1 MTHVLHTHMY
11 FTLGT
16 RLQSDAAVS
25 DGASGQ
31 TSGHGQKQRSGRQ
44 GLVDNTEM

>member
-16 RLQSDAAVS
+16 RLQAVS
-25 DGASGQ
+25 DGESGQ
-31 TSGHGQKQRSGRQ
+31 SSGHGQKQRSGRQ

>member
-1 MTHVLHTHMY
+1 MTHVLHTLY
-11 FTLGT
+11 FTLGA

-31 TSGHGQKQRSGRQ
+31 SSEHGQKQRSGRQ